1 MTINPTKTTQK
12 NQTTPKAQTTQMT
25 PTPQK
30 TQTTQKTQ
38 TPNPPAPL
46 SDDQM
51 QALAQSFHDIAV
63 EIGQVRLNAITAGS
77 KLTDPAIVQ
86 LQGYVYSLMNVA
98 AGFAMQA
105 ANLTLDNADDAVN
118 QISLAT
124 QAADHALE
132 KLQNI
137 DKAVNIASSVI
148 VLAMA
153 ITTKDPGQIASA
165 AKSVLKST
173 GIAA

>member
-1 MTINPTKTTQK
+1 MK
-12 NQTTPKAQTTQMT
+12 
-25 PTPQK
+25 
-30 TQTTQKTQ
+30 
-38 TPNPPAPL
+38 TPNPVPPAATTL

-51 QALAQSFHDIAV
+51 QTLAQSFHDIAV

-86 LQGYVYSLMNVA
+86 LQGYVFSLMNVA
-98 AGFAMQA
+98 AGFAIQA
-105 ANLTLDNADDAVN
+105 ANLTLANADQAVN

-124 QAADHALE
+124 KAADRALD
-132 KLQNI
+132 KLQSI

-153 ITTKDPGQIASA
+153 ISTKDPGQIESA
-165 AKSVLKST
+165 ARSVAK
-173 GIAA
+173 AAGLAV

>member
-1 MTINPTKTTQK
+1 MK
-12 NQTTPKAQTTQMT
+12 
-25 PTPQK
+25 
-30 TQTTQKTQ
+30 
-38 TPNPPAPL
+38 TPNPVTPPAATTL

-51 QALAQSFHDIAV
+51 QTLAQSFHDIAV

-77 KLTDPAIVQ
+77 KLTDPAIVH
-86 LQGYVYSLMNVA
+86 LQGYVFSLMNVA

-105 ANLTLDNADDAVN
+105 ANLTLANADQAVN

-124 QAADHALE
+124 KAADRALD
-132 KLQNI
+132 KLQSI

-153 ITTKDPGQIASA
+153 ISTKDPGQIESA
-165 AKSVLKST
+165 TRSVAK
-173 GIAA
+173 AAGLAI

>member
-1 MTINPTKTTQK
+1 MKTGTPITPA
-12 NQTTPKAQTTQMT
+12 TTTT
-25 PTPQK
+25 
-30 TQTTQKTQ
+30 
-38 TPNPPAPL
+38 L

-51 QALAQSFHDIAV
+51 QTLAQSFHDIAV

-77 KLTDPAIVQ
+77 KLTEPAIIQ
-86 LQGYVYSLMNVA
+86 LQGYVFSLMNVA

-105 ANLTLDNADDAVN
+105 ANLTLANADQAVN

-124 QAADHALE
+124 KAADSALE

-137 DKAVNIASSVI
+137 DKAVTIASSVI

-153 ITTKDPGQIASA
+153 ISTKDPVQIEDA
-165 AKSVLKST
+165 ARSVAK
-173 GIAA
+173 AAGLPL

>member
-1 MTINPTKTTQK
+1 MK
-12 NQTTPKAQTTQMT
+12 T
-25 PTPQK
+25 PTPV
-30 TQTTQKTQ
+30 TPATTT
-38 TPNPPAPL
+38 L

-86 LQGYVYSLMNVA
+86 LQGYVFSLMNVA

-105 ANLTLDNADDAVN
+105 ANLTLANADQAVN

-124 QAADHALE
+124 KAADRALD
-132 KLQNI
+132 KLQSI

-153 ITTKDPGQIASA
+153 ISTKDPGQIESA
-165 AKSVLKST
+165 ARSVAK
-173 GIAA
+173 AAGLGM

>member
-1 MTINPTKTTQK
+1 MK
-12 NQTTPKAQTTQMT
+12 T
-25 PTPQK
+25 PTPG
-30 TQTTQKTQ
+30 TPPPTT
-38 TPNPPAPL
+38 L

-51 QALAQSFHDIAV
+51 QNLAQSFHDIAV
-63 EIGQVRLNAITAGS
+63 EIGQVRLNAISSGS

-105 ANLTLDNADDAVN
+105 ANLTLANADQAVN

-124 QAADHALE
+124 KAADRALD
-132 KLQNI
+132 KLQSI

-153 ITTKDPGQIASA
+153 ISTKDPGQIESA
-165 AKSVLKST
+165 ARSVAK
-173 GIAA
+173 AAGLGV